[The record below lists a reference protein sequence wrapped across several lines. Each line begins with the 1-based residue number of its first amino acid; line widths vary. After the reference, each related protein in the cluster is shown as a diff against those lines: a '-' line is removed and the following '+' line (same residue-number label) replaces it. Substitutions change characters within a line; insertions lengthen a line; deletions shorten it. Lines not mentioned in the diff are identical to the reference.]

1 MTEAK
6 AAPAR
11 PIDDVAVVPPDA
23 PRKPGWMR
31 LVLVSDTHNVD
42 LPVSLFPPGDL
53 LVHAGDHTTDGLP
66 GELEGAAAWLRSLAP
81 RYTHGVVA
89 IAGNHDKPLD
99 TETWPS
105 AAPHLQPG
113 EPSTEAA
120 MACARS
126 LFDDGPRADG
136 TPAPLRLLDH
146 AATTVAGLRFFG
158 SPYAGLTPKRQRMAP
173 DDPRR
178 CVGFLRDDARLA
190 ELYAGVPAGL
200 DVLVTHGPPFG
211 ILDRSVQYGG
221 VLRPAPIAI
230 GSPALRDRLRAM
242 EPADRPRLH
251 VFGHKH
257 DARGFA
263 VDHELGIVFVNAAA
277 VNGDRGVIEKGGG
290 YTMKEGFR
298 PLVVDLR
305 VRA

>member
-1 MTEAK
+1 MRRMLVTAIAFVLAGAGSVFA
-6 AAPAR
+6 AAPQSTAPVVRDATTQLPRNVR
-11 PIDDVAVVPPDA
+11 PTHYDVAVVPPDA

-146 AATTVAGLRFFG
+146 AASCTALRVCGLMTIPPAGAVGTYTTTVNG
-158 SPYAGLTPKRQRMAP
+158 SGGNLSGVE
-173 DDPRR
+173 RR
-178 CVGFLRDDARLA
+178 ACDA
-190 ELYAGVPAGL
+190 
-200 DVLVTHGPPFG
+200 
-211 ILDRSVQYGG
+211 
-221 VLRPAPIAI
+221 
-230 GSPALRDRLRAM
+230 SPAATWACPRGRAS
-242 EPADRPRLH
+242 RPRAL
-251 VFGHKH
+251 VAAPRSPQGP
-257 DARGFA
+257 ARGA
-263 VDHELGIVFVNAAA
+263 RRLG
-277 VNGDRGVIEKGGG
+277 
-290 YTMKEGFR
+290 
-298 PLVVDLR
+298 
-305 VRA
+305 